1 MSGAGDTFLASLVY
15 SFLKTRNLELSMNF
29 ANKMASEVVKLKNI
43 SVPSKK
49 NFLLEKKT
57 SKKF

>member
-15 SFLKTRNLELSMNF
+15 SFLKTRNLDQSMNF

-43 SVPSKK
+43 SVPIKK
-49 NFLLEKKT
+49 L
-57 SKKF
+57 SY